1 MFSEGGV
8 ALVSSGFGGCIV
20 INGLW
25 QFTLDVIVTNVYN
38 SRQNKNYLVI
48 YHGASVMT
56 EMVNILNLFKK
67 QPISTP
73 ASCDD
78 LYRKRIV
85 VVPVWYL
92 CFIFYLDVITDS

>member
-1 MFSEGGV
+1 M
-8 ALVSSGFGGCIV
+8 
-20 INGLW
+20 
-25 QFTLDVIVTNVYN
+25 IVTNVYI
-38 SRQNKNYLVI
+38 SRQNKNDLVT

-73 ASCDD
+73 AFCDD
-78 LYRKRIV
+78 LYKKEIV

-92 CFIFYLDVITDS
+92 CFFLSWGGN

>member
-1 MFSEGGV
+1 M
-8 ALVSSGFGGCIV
+8 
-20 INGLW
+20 
-25 QFTLDVIVTNVYN
+25 IVTNVYV
-38 SRQNKNYLVI
+38 SRQNKNDLVT

-67 QPISTP
+67 QPISAP

-78 LYRKRIV
+78 LYKNRIV

-92 CFIFYLDVITDS
+92 FFVFNLGG